1 MVLCHVH
8 NFLSLEQW
16 LNILQK
22 NICRDNNE
30 LVVLKQTNNYNKI
43 MRVPSLDVKDL
54 GYHFQPPNSNH
65 SQSQGLC
72 GQRQRVNLI
81 LYYWCIY
88 FKVSPCSPDWIQT
101 HNPPALA
108 SLTLESQM
116 CPTTPGSPCTHHTA
130 HILYNTHSHTRQH
143 AHHMPYTH
151 THTLYY
157 TIHIQCTH
165 ASTHCIQTPYTYH
178 TNHKALT
185 DTTHTH
191 THVDTHL

>member
-1 MVLCHVH
+1 M
-8 NFLSLEQW
+8 
-16 LNILQK
+16 
-22 NICRDNNE
+22 
-30 LVVLKQTNNYNKI
+30 VLKQTNNYNKI

-72 GQRQRVNLI
+72 GQSQRVNLI

-151 THTLYY
+151 THMLYY

-178 TNHKALT
+178 TIHKALT